1 MTRHALIL
9 TIISIFC
16 FIALIVVFAF
26 MRRFW
31 RRQRFLRLD
40 RFRAIY
46 DPVVSAMVN
55 YPGEI
60 SEKRLATRHGS
71 LAWIAVEDALIEQL
85 DVSEPR
91 LYPRIYGFFEDLG
104 YVDYYL
110 KSLESAKMWKRARG
124 AERLGIIKC
133 SRAVDSLIKATADKT
148 RDVRN
153 MAVYSLGLIGDEK
166 GLPAIMEALK
176 IGIGSLEDIS
186 LRIVKS
192 SILSFGR
199 PAVKVVRRGLKD
211 ENWRV
216 RAVVVDI
223 LGELEGPAVLEDL
236 TIALFDSE
244 PDVRAKAAKGLGK
257 KRGFSAANQLMTL
270 TEDPAWVV
278 RMHSTRALGLIYA
291 PHAINTIK
299 LRLFDENWQVRRAA
313 AEAMGIMKNYAMEP
327 LRDILVNHAD
337 GYAKEMVV
345 EELQRTGL
353 VWSLVDGLED
363 GNEEIRQEAEDTLYA
378 IGCNGAFSPL
388 INALRRDSPVVR
400 RRIIGI
406 LGRFKAERAL
416 DAVKATAESD
426 GDAGVRNAARAVLG
440 YP

>member
-1 MTRHALIL
+1 
-9 TIISIFC
+9 
-16 FIALIVVFAF
+16 
-26 MRRFW
+26 
-31 RRQRFLRLD
+31 
-40 RFRAIY
+40 
-46 DPVVSAMVN
+46 
-55 YPGEI
+55 
-60 SEKRLATRHGS
+60 
-71 LAWIAVEDALIEQL
+71 
-85 DVSEPR
+85 
-91 LYPRIYGFFEDLG
+91 
-104 YVDYYL
+104 
-110 KSLESAKMWKRARG
+110 
-124 AERLGIIKC
+124 
-133 SRAVDSLIKATADKT
+133 
-148 RDVRN
+148 
-153 MAVYSLGLIGDEK
+153 
-166 GLPAIMEALK
+166 
-176 IGIGSLEDIS
+176 
-186 LRIVKS
+186 VKS
-192 SILSFGR
+192 SILFFGR
-199 PAVKVVRRGLKD
+199 LAVKVVRRGLKD